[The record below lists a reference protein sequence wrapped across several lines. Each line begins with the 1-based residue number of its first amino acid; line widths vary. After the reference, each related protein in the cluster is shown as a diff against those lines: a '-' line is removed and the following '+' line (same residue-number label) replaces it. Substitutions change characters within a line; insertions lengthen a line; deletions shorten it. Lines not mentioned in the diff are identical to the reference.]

1 MHMRIFLALPFSK
14 QLYPEVKTLQHEF
27 PNLPVRW
34 LKNSNLHITLVP
46 PWEISEQ
53 NLEQLKAKL
62 REIETPRP
70 FTVEFNKFSAGPNP
84 KSPRL
89 FWATGNHS
97 PNELLKL
104 KNDLE
109 HAVKYRP
116 DRGFNLHTTLARFHR
131 DSLVLN
137 PKLVGITKSIHWNML
152 VREFVIMQSVLS
164 EQGAEYNIIESFSFH
179 D

>member
-1 MHMRIFLALPFSK
+1 MHMRIFLALPFAT

-46 PWEISEQ
+46 PWEVSET
-53 NLEQLKAKL
+53 QLDELIKKL
-62 REIETPRP
+62 HEIETPRP
-70 FTVEFNKFSAGPNP
+70 FAVEFNKFSAGPNP

-116 DRGFNLHTTLARFHR
+116 DRGFTLHTTIARFNR
-131 DSLVLN
+131 DSLELH
-137 PKLVGITKSIHWNML
+137 PDLITITKSIHWTML
-152 VREFVIMQSVLS
+152 VKEFVIMQSILS
-164 EQGAEYNIIESFSFH
+164 EQGAEYNIIETFSFH
-179 D
+179 E